1 MAITFGIRVVNEG
14 SEGVRGAKAFVSY
27 QLAHQEKYSGADGRG
42 YFERPA
48 TMHGGAR
55 ADIFVYGEKVSK
67 QEWIQD
73 GDTFSF
79 TV

>member
-1 MAITFGIRVVNEG
+1 MAITFGIRVVNEAG
-14 SEGVRGAKAFVSY
+14 EGVRGAKVFVSY
-27 QLAHQEKYSGADGRG
+27 QLAHQEKYSGADGRAH
-42 YFERPA
+42 FERPA
-48 TMHGGAR
+48 TMHGGVR
-55 ADIFVYGEKVSK
+55 ADIFVNGEKVSK